1 MMKIT
6 KLELFQ
12 VPPRWLFLKIST
24 DEGLYGWGEPVLEG
38 HADTVEACVKELS
51 DYLIGRDPGRIV
63 DLWQTLYR
71 GGFYRGGPVLTSAL
85 SGIEQA
91 LWDIKGKYY
100 NAPIYELLGGACR
113 DRMRVYCW
121 IGGER
126 PDDVARAALEKK
138 QQGFTAVKMN
148 ASADMNYLDDYAK
161 IEGVVKRVQSIRE
174 ACGESFGIALDFH
187 GRVHKPMAKQL
198 AKALDP
204 YHLLFIEEPVLS
216 EHYEAFRDI
225 ATYTATPS
233 ATGERLCTRW
243 DFKKLLEQGVVDIL
257 QPDLSHAGGILECQH
272 IAAMAEAY
280 DMANAPHSPLGP
292 IALAACL
299 QLDACTPNA
308 LIQEQS
314 LGIHYNQGNDLLDF
328 LVDKSLFTYR
338 DGYVDFPAK
347 PGLGVDINE
356 EVVRRFA
363 RTPHHWKNIVWR
375 NEDGSVAEW

>member
-1 MMKIT
+1 MKIT

-12 VPPRWLFLKIST
+12 VPPRWLFLKMST
-24 DEGLYGWGEPVLEG
+24 DEGLVGWGEPVLEG
-38 HADTVEACVKELS
+38 RADTVEACVQELS
-51 DYLIGRDPGRIV
+51 GYLIGRDPGRIV

-91 LWDIKGKYY
+91 LWDIKGKYF
-100 NAPIYELLGGACR
+100 NAPVYELLGGACR

-126 PDDVARAALEKK
+126 PDDVGRAALEKK

-174 ACGESFGIALDFH
+174 ACGENFGIALDFH

-204 YHLLFIEEPVLS
+204 YHLMFIEEPVLS

-225 ATYTATPS
+225 ANHTATPI
-233 ATGERLCTRW
+233 AAGERLYTRW

-257 QPDLSHAGGILECQH
+257 QPDPSHAGGILECQR

-280 DMANAPHSPLGP
+280 DMAVAPHCPLGP

-328 LVDKSLFTYR
+328 LTDKSLFSYR
-338 DGYVDFPAK
+338 DGYVALPAK
-347 PGLGVDINE
+347 PGLGVDIDE
-356 EVVRRFA
+356 DVVRRLSQ
-363 RTPHHWKNIVWR
+363 TPHHWKNLVWR
-375 NEDGSVAEW
+375 NEDGSIAEW